1 MKISRYE
8 FCDKACL
15 PLVNGA
21 LIQAYT
27 HAGKETSAFSFED
40 LLLEFSSDSELLLR
54 FVRNVRN
61 TERADLIVIESES
74 TQNILV
80 CGGLMAYV
88 VSPSGEI
95 VTTFETGYPDLNAP
109 VFEARY
115 DFSGFD
121 TIPVANG
128 CALVWDYGIVFLDSE
143 FKVLSITPKSADT
156 VLQSI
161 SDDEL
166 LFENGSSEAQFRFSA
181 KN

>member
-1 MKISRYE
+1 MNISRYE
-8 FCDKACL
+8 FGDKACL
-15 PLVNGA
+15 ILVNGA
-21 LIQAYT
+21 VIQAYT
-27 HAGKETSAFSFED
+27 HTGRDTSAFSFED
-40 LLLEFSSDSELLLR
+40 LLLEFSTGSELLLR
-54 FVRNVRN
+54 LVRNVRN

-74 TQNILV
+74 TQDILM
-80 CGGLMAYV
+80 CGGLMGYV
-88 VSPSGEI
+88 VSPNGEI
-95 VTTFETGYPDLNAP
+95 VTSFETGYPDLNAP

-121 TIPVANG
+121 TIPMANG

-156 VLQSI
+156 VLQSV

-166 LFENGSSEAQFRFSA
+166 LFENGSTEAKFRISA